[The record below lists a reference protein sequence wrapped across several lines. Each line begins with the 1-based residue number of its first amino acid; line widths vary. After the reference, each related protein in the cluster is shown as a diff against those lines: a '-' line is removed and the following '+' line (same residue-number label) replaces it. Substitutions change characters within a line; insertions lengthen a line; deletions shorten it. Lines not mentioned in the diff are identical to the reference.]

1 MYYIVNLITRLIY
14 TQALIKKYG
23 RIKMSKPNLLH
34 VIKSVLAAAIG
45 VQSEKNRKI
54 DFEQGSLPSYLIVGF
69 IFTLLFILALI
80 FIVNSVMN

>member
-1 MYYIVNLITRLIY
+1 
-14 TQALIKKYG
+14 
-23 RIKMSKPNLLH
+23 MSKTDLLQ

-69 IFTLLFILALI
+69 IFTILFILVLV

>member
-1 MYYIVNLITRLIY
+1 MREE
-14 TQALIKKYG
+14 
-23 RIKMSKPNLLH
+23 MSKTDLLQ

-69 IFTLLFILALI
+69 IFTILFILVLV

>member
-1 MYYIVNLITRLIY
+1 VREE
-14 TQALIKKYG
+14 
-23 RIKMSKPNLLH
+23 MSKTDLLQ

-69 IFTLLFILALI
+69 IFTILFILVLV